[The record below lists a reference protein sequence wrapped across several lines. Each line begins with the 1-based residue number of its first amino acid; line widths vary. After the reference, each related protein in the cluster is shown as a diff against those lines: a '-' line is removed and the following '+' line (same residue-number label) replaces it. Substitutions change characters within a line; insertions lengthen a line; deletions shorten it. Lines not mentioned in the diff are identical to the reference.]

1 MEVKEGVSE
10 TLYVYAEKI
19 IHVRKSIKDSGRQA
33 SHSQK
38 GCTDKERKR
47 TNCMLPEALDG
58 VVVPL

>member
-19 IHVRKSIKDSGRQA
+19 IHVSESIKDSGRQA

-47 TNCMLPEALDG
+47 TAFALKRWME
-58 VVVPL
+58 L

>member
-10 TLYVYAEKI
+10 VLYVYAEKI
-19 IHVRKSIKDSGRQA
+19 IHVSKSIEDNGRQA

-47 TNCMLPEALDG
+47 TARALKC
-58 VVVPL
+58 